1 MGKGIRNE
9 KEHPQWILFVVI
21 SPGLEPGTLSLED

>member
-1 MGKGIRNE
+1 MDKGRKKKKGIRNGY
-9 KEHPQWILFVVI
+9 PVVI

>member
-1 MGKGIRNE
+1 MKKGKG
-9 KEHPQWILFVVI
+9 HPQWIPFVVI